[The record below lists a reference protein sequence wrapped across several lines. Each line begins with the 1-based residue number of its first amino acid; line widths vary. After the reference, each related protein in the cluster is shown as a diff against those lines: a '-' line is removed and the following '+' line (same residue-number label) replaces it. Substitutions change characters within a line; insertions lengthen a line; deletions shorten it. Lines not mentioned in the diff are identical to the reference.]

1 MGTEIY
7 IISGFLGVGK
17 TTLIQKMLKEA
28 FQGEKVVLIE
38 NDFGE
43 ISVDAALLKSGGVE
57 VKEISAG
64 CICCSLSGDF
74 VKALKDLLLRFHP
87 DKIIIEPSGVGK
99 LSDVMKACSDPRI
112 VLHAKVKGKITVVDV
127 KRCQMHLDNFGE
139 FFEDQI
145 RNADVVVFSRTES
158 FPAKLGDGEKI
169 VKKLN
174 PQGRVLTKPWAQI
187 NTAEL
192 LNPQRQQHR
201 LPGRCRH
208 GHDEHN
214 HDHRDHHSHDH
225 NHHDHDHDHAHH
237 SHDHAADCSHQE
249 GCEHNSRA
257 EDVFDTVTIRTK
269 RVFDT
274 EELKAKVVKM
284 EDSAKGTI
292 LRAKGI
298 VRGPKGYLN
307 LQYLPGDIR
316 ITGCHARGDMLCI
329 IGRNLNRQELCAIFS
344 GE

>member
-7 IISGFLGVGK
+7 IVSGFLGVGK

-99 LSDVMKACSDPRI
+99 LSDVMKACADPRI
-112 VLHAKVKGKITVVDV
+112 VLHAQVRGKITVVDV
-127 KRCQMHLDNFGE
+127 KRCPMHLDNFGE

-158 FPAKLGDGEKI
+158 FPAKIGDGEKI
-169 VKKLN
+169 IKRLN

-187 NTAEL
+187 DTAEL
-192 LNPQRQQHR
+192 LNHLSQHR
-201 LPGRCRH
+201 PAGRRCQDH
-208 GHDEHN
+208 GSDRSCPEE
-214 HDHRDHHSHDH
+214 R
-225 NHHDHDHDHAHH
+225 
-237 SHDHAADCSHQE
+237 
-249 GCEHNSRA
+249 GHNSRA

-269 RVFDT
+269 QVFDT

-316 ITGCHARGDMLCI
+316 ITGCQARGDMLCI